1 MTGRPCPALF
11 IAAPASGQGKTT
23 VTAALARR
31 HRDLG
36 RRVRVFKTGPD
47 FLDPLILERAS
58 GAPVYQLD
66 LWMGGEDHCRQLLY
80 QAAGEAD
87 LILVEGVMGLFDGDC
102 SSADLAALFGIPVM
116 AVIDGSHM
124 AQTFGAL
131 ALGLANYRPGL
142 PFAGAFANR
151 LAGERHYQMLADA
164 LPPGLPCLGWLP
176 READIALPARHLG
189 LVAAAEIA
197 DLEARLDQAAAA
209 LRLVDLALPA
219 AVNFRP
225 ALAVTRRQAT
235 PLRTKDI
242 PVTFTL
248 TPGTLHSSQ
257 ANADPPPPHPLPRG
271 EGELS
276 FGQDTDAPSPL
287 VGEGWGEGDAPTL
300 HQRHPIAQS
309 QPQPLA
315 QSQPRPLAGVR
326 IAVARDAAFAFLYRA
341 NLELLQALGAEL
353 AFFSPLADP
362 ELPPA
367 DALYLPGGYPELHL
381 ERLAANQ
388 ALLAAVRAH
397 HAADKPLLAECGG
410 MLYLLESLTDQQGRT
425 ASLAG
430 LLPGRGL
437 MGDRLANL
445 GMHEIDLPEGT
456 LRGHG
461 FHYSRL
467 ETPLEPIAWSR
478 ARRGR
483 QGEPAYRLGSLLASY
498 LHLYFPSNPAA
509 LVRVFAPNHPYP
521 ADDRISAPVTPGEP
535 ARGLD

>member
-1 MTGRPCPALF
+1 MKGRPCPALF

-58 GAPVYQLD
+58 GGPVYQLD
-66 LWMGGEDHCRQLLY
+66 LWMGGEAHCRQLLY

-102 SSADLAALFGIPVM
+102 SSADLACRFGIPIL

-131 ALGLANYRPGL
+131 ALGLAHYRPAL

-151 LAGERHYQMLADA
+151 LAGERHYQLLAES

-189 LVAAAEIA
+189 LVQAAEIA
-197 DLEARLDQAAAA
+197 DLEARLNQAAAV
-209 LRLVDLALPA
+209 LRLTDTVLPA
-219 AVNFRP
+219 VVTFS
-225 ALAVTRRQAT
+225 LAVA
-235 PLRTKDI
+235 PEAI
-242 PVTFTL
+242 N
-248 TPGTLHSSQ
+248 SS
-257 ANADPPPPHPLPRG
+257 AASPHPPNPLPPG
-271 EGELS
+271 EGEL
-276 FGQDTDAPSPL
+276 GQETLPISPGEEELSKRLNPNTPSPL
-287 VGEGWGEGDAPTL
+287 AGEGCGEGGERS
-300 HQRHPIAQS
+300 HS
-309 QPQPLA
+309 QAWNTSGSQPLA
-315 QSQPRPLAGVR
+315 GLR

-341 NLELLQALGAEL
+341 NLELLEALGAEL
-353 AFFSPLADP
+353 AFFSPLVDQA
-362 ELPPA
+362 LPPA

-381 ERLAANQ
+381 APLAANT
-388 ALLAAVRAH
+388 AMLAAVRAH
-397 HAADKPLLAECGG
+397 HVADKPILAECGG
-410 MLYLLESLTDQQGRT
+410 MLYLLESLTDHQGRT
-425 ASLAG
+425 ADLAG

-483 QGEPAYRLGSLLASY
+483 QSEPAYRLGSLLASY

-509 LVRVFAPNHPYP
+509 LVRIFAPNLEAFTLASTRGNSLEKSPCISNPASSHPP
-521 ADDRISAPVTPGEP
+521 RC
-535 ARGLD
+535 

>member
-1 MTGRPCPALF
+1 
-11 IAAPASGQGKTT
+11 
-23 VTAALARR
+23 
-31 HRDLG
+31 
-36 RRVRVFKTGPD
+36 
-47 FLDPLILERAS
+47 
-58 GAPVYQLD
+58 
-66 LWMGGEDHCRQLLY
+66 MGGEAHCRQLLY

-102 SSADLAALFGIPVM
+102 SSADLASLLGIPVM

-131 ALGLANYRPGL
+131 ALGLASYRPGL

-176 READIALPARHLG
+176 RDADIALPARHLG
-189 LVAAAEIA
+189 LVQAAEIA

-209 LRLVDLALPA
+209 LRLTDLALPA
-219 AVNFRP
+219 AVTFRP
-225 ALAVTRRQAT
+225 APT
-235 PLRTKDI
+235 PEPWR
-242 PVTFTL
+242 
-248 TPGTLHSSQ
+248 SSQ
-257 ANADPPPPHPLPRG
+257 AKAHPPPP
-271 EGELS
+271 
-276 FGQDTDAPSPL
+276 
-287 VGEGWGEGDAPTL
+287 
-300 HQRHPIAQS
+300 
-309 QPQPLA
+309 QPLT
-315 QSQPRPLAGVR
+315 GVR

-341 NLELLQALGAEL
+341 NLELLSVLGAEL

-425 ASLAG
+425 ANLAG

-509 LVRVFAPNHPYP
+509 LVRVFAPDRPLP
-521 ADDRISAPVTPGEP
+521 ALDRTRLLVTRGEP
-535 ARGLD
+535 PRGPA

>member
-58 GAPVYQLD
+58 RTPVYQLD

-102 SSADLAALFGIPVM
+102 SSADLASLFGIPVM

-131 ALGLANYRPGL
+131 VLGLARYRPGL

-176 READIALPARHLG
+176 RDADITLPARHLG

-197 DLEARLDQAAAA
+197 DLDARLDQAAAA

-219 AVNFRP
+219 AVNFCP
-225 ALAVTRRQAT
+225 APT
-235 PLRTKDI
+235 PKTLR
-242 PVTFTL
+242 
-248 TPGTLHSSQ
+248 SSQ
-257 ANADPPPPHPLPRG
+257 ADAHPPPPLPRG
-271 EGELS
+271 EGELGS
-276 FGQDTDAPSPL
+276 GPDPDVPSPL
-287 VGEGWGEGDAPTL
+287 AGEGWGEGDTPTL

-315 QSQPRPLAGVR
+315 QSQPRPLAGVS

-341 NLELLQALGAEL
+341 NLELLQALGADL

-362 ELPPA
+362 GLPPA

-381 ERLAANQ
+381 EPLAANT

-397 HAADKPLLAECGG
+397 HAADKPILAECGG
-410 MLYLLESLTDQQGRT
+410 MLYLLESLTDQRGRT
-425 ASLAG
+425 ANLAG

-483 QGEPAYRLGSLLASY
+483 QGEPAYRQGSLLASY
-498 LHLYFPSNPAA
+498 VHLYFPSNPAA

>member
-1 MTGRPCPALF
+1 VTGRPCPALF

-23 VTAALARR
+23 VTAALTRH

-58 GAPVYQLD
+58 GEPVYQLD
-66 LWMGGEDHCRQLLY
+66 LWMGGEAHCRQLLY

-102 SSADLAALFGIPVM
+102 SSADLASLFGIPVM

-131 ALGLANYRPGL
+131 ALGLARYRPGL

-151 LAGERHYQMLADA
+151 LAGERHYQMLADS

-176 READIALPARHLG
+176 RDADIALPARHLG
-189 LVAAAEIA
+189 LVQAAEIT
-197 DLEARLDQAAAA
+197 DLDARLDQAAAA
-209 LRLVDLALPA
+209 LRLTHLALPA
-219 AVNFRP
+219 AV
-225 ALAVTRRQAT
+225 
-235 PLRTKDI
+235 
-242 PVTFTL
+242 TFSL
-248 TPGTLHSSQ
+248 TPTSEPLSSCQ
-257 ANADPPPPHPLPRG
+257 EKTISR
-271 EGELS
+271 
-276 FGQDTDAPSPL
+276 
-287 VGEGWGEGDAPTL
+287 
-300 HQRHPIAQS
+300 S
-309 QPQPLA
+309 QL
-315 QSQPRPLAGVR
+315 LAGVR
-326 IAVARDAAFAFLYRA
+326 LAVARDAAFSFIYRA
-341 NLELLQALGAEL
+341 NLELLRALGAEL

-397 HAADKPLLAECGG
+397 HAADKPILAECGG

-425 ASLAG
+425 ANLAG
-430 LLPGRGL
+430 LLPVRGL

-445 GMHEIDLPEGT
+445 GLHEIDLPEGT

-478 ARRGR
+478 ARRGGQR
-483 QGEPAYRLGSLLASY
+483 EPVYRLGSLLASY

-509 LVRVFAPNHPYP
+509 LVRLFALDRPLPAEDQNRARSPGYRHHASREAITPASTRGDSLEKLPCISNPASSHPP
-521 ADDRISAPVTPGEP
+521 RC
-535 ARGLD
+535 

>member
-58 GAPVYQLD
+58 GGPVYQLD
-66 LWMGGEDHCRQLLY
+66 LWMGGEAHCRQLLH

-102 SSADLAALFGIPVM
+102 SSADLASRFGIPVL

-131 ALGLANYRPGL
+131 AFGLAHYRPGL

-151 LAGERHYQMLADA
+151 LAGERHYQLLAES

-189 LVAAAEIA
+189 LVQAAEIA
-197 DLEARLDQAAAA
+197 DLDARLDQAAAA
-209 LRLVDLALPA
+209 LRLIDTALPA
-219 AVNFRP
+219 AVTFS
-225 ALAVTRRQAT
+225 LAVGSEAG
-235 PLRTKDI
+235 PFS
-242 PVTFTL
+242 PASA
-248 TPGTLHSSQ
+248 H
-257 ANADPPPPHPLPRG
+257 PPPPNPLPPG
-271 EGELS
+271 AGEL
-276 FGQDTDAPSPL
+276 GQETLPISPGEEELSKRLNPNTPSPL
-287 VGEGWGEGDAPTL
+287 VGEGWGEGGE
-300 HQRHPIAQS
+300 QS
-309 QPQPLA
+309 HSQTWDTSGSQPLA
-315 QSQPRPLAGVR
+315 GLR
-326 IAVARDAAFAFLYRA
+326 IAVARDAAFAFIYRA
-341 NLELLQALGAEL
+341 NLELLVALGAEL
-353 AFFSPLADP
+353 AFFSPLVDQG
-362 ELPPA
+362 LPLA

-381 ERLAANQ
+381 TTLAANT
-388 ALLAAVRAH
+388 AMLAAVRSH
-397 HAADKPLLAECGG
+397 HAADKPILAECGG
-410 MLYLLESLTDQQGRT
+410 MLYLLESLTDHRGL
-425 ASLAG
+425 AADLAG

-483 QGEPAYRLGSLLASY
+483 QSEPAYRLGSLLASY

-509 LVRVFAPNHPYP
+509 LVRIFAPNLEALTLASTRGNSPEKSPCISNPASSHPP
-521 ADDRISAPVTPGEP
+521 RC
-535 ARGLD
+535 

>member
-1 MTGRPCPALF
+1 
-11 IAAPASGQGKTT
+11 
-23 VTAALARR
+23 
-31 HRDLG
+31 
-36 RRVRVFKTGPD
+36 
-47 FLDPLILERAS
+47 
-58 GAPVYQLD
+58 
-66 LWMGGEDHCRQLLY
+66 MGGEDHCRQLLY

-116 AVIDGSHM
+116 AVIDASHM

-131 ALGLANYRPGL
+131 VLGLARYRPGL

-176 READIALPARHLG
+176 REANIALPARHLG
-189 LVAAAEIA
+189 LVQAAEIA

-209 LRLVDLALPA
+209 LRLTDLALPA

-225 ALAVTRRQAT
+225 ALAVMRRQAT
-235 PLRTKDI
+235 PLKTKDI

-248 TPGTLHSSQ
+248 TPGTLHSYQ

-271 EGELS
+271 EGEPGTWLDA
-276 FGQDTDAPSPL
+276 DTPSPL
-287 VGEGWGEGDAPTL
+287 VGEGWGEGGELAL
-300 HQRHPIAQS
+300 NQRKAIAQ
-309 QPQPLA
+309 PQ
-315 QSQPRPLAGVR
+315 SLAGVR

-397 HAADKPLLAECGG
+397 HAADKPILAECGG
-410 MLYLLESLTDQQGRT
+410 MLYLMESLTDQQGRT
-425 ASLAG
+425 WATGLPTWACTRSISPRAPCAATASTTRAWRRPWNRSPGAAPAGAGRGSRPIAKGRSWPPICTSTFRPTPPPWFASLPPTTPPPPMIESRRQSPRASQ
-430 LLPGRGL
+430 P
-437 MGDRLANL
+437 
-445 GMHEIDLPEGT
+445 EDLTDGCP
-456 LRGHG
+456 
-461 FHYSRL
+461 
-467 ETPLEPIAWSR
+467 
-478 ARRGR
+478 R
-483 QGEPAYRLGSLLASY
+483 QAMP
-498 LHLYFPSNPAA
+498 
-509 LVRVFAPNHPYP
+509 
-521 ADDRISAPVTPGEP
+521 DT
-535 ARGLD
+535 

>member
-1 MTGRPCPALF
+1 MNSRPCPALF
-11 IAAPASGQGKTT
+11 IAAPSSGQGKTT

-58 GAPVYQLD
+58 GEPVYQLD
-66 LWMGGEDHCRQLLY
+66 LWMGGEAHCRQLLY

-102 SSADLAALFGIPVM
+102 SSADLAGLFGIPIMV
-116 AVIDGSHM
+116 VIDGSHM

-131 ALGLANYRPGL
+131 ALGLASYRPGL

-151 LAGERHYQMLADA
+151 LAGERHYRMLADS
-164 LPPGLPCLGWLP
+164 LPSGLPCLGWLP
-176 READIALPARHLG
+176 RDADIALPARHLG
-189 LVAAAEIA
+189 LVQAAEID

-209 LRLVDLALPA
+209 LRLADLAFPA
-219 AVNFRP
+219 AVTFCP
-225 ALAVTRRQAT
+225 APT
-235 PLRTKDI
+235 PETLR
-242 PVTFTL
+242 
-248 TPGTLHSSQ
+248 SSQ
-257 ANADPPPPHPLPRG
+257 ADAHPPPPLPRG
-271 EGELS
+271 EGEPCTLLDA
-276 FGQDTDAPSPL
+276 DTPPQARKTSRAWAGEPCPRPGADTPSPL
-287 VGEGWGEGDAPTL
+287 AGEGWGEGDEPAL
-300 HQRHPIAQS
+300 HQRQAIAQS
-309 QPQPLA
+309 QPQ
-315 QSQPRPLAGVR
+315 PLAGVR

-353 AFFSPLADP
+353 AFFSPLSDP

-381 ERLAANQ
+381 EPLAANQ
-388 ALLAAVRAH
+388 ALLTAVRAH
-397 HAADKPLLAECGG
+397 HAANKPILAECGG

-425 ASLAG
+425 ANLAG

-445 GMHEIDLPEGT
+445 GMHEINLPEGT

-509 LVRVFAPNHPYP
+509 LVRVFAPNRPSP
-521 ADDRISAPVTPGEP
+521 ADDRILAPVTPGEP

>member
-1 MTGRPCPALF
+1 MKGRHCPALF

-58 GAPVYQLD
+58 GGPVYQLD
-66 LWMGGEDHCRQLLY
+66 LWMGGEAHCRQLLY

-102 SSADLAALFGIPVM
+102 SSADLASLFGIPVM
-116 AVIDGSHM
+116 AVIDGSRM

-131 ALGLANYRPGL
+131 VLGLAHYRPGL

-151 LAGERHYQMLADA
+151 LAGERHYQMLAES

-189 LVAAAEIA
+189 LVQAAEIA
-197 DLEARLDQAAAA
+197 DLDVRLDQAANA
-209 LRLVDLALPA
+209 LQLMDTALPDA
-219 AVNFRP
+219 
-225 ALAVTRRQAT
+225 
-235 PLRTKDI
+235 
-242 PVTFTL
+242 VTFTL
-248 TPGTLHSSQ
+248 AVGPEAFNSS
-257 ANADPPPPHPLPRG
+257 AASAHPPPPNPLPRG
-271 EGELS
+271 EGEL
-276 FGQDTDAPSPL
+276 GQETPPISQGKEQHSKWPDPDTPSPL
-287 VGEGWGEGDAPTL
+287 AGEGWGEGGGRS
-300 HQRHPIAQS
+300 HS
-309 QPQPLA
+309 QTRNTSEPQPLA
-315 QSQPRPLAGVR
+315 GLR
-326 IAVARDAAFAFLYRA
+326 IAVARDAAFAFIYRA
-341 NLELLQALGAEL
+341 NLELLEALGAEL
-353 AFFSPLADP
+353 AFFSPLVDQA
-362 ELPPA
+362 LPPA

-381 ERLAANQ
+381 APLAANT
-388 ALLAAVRAH
+388 AMLTAVRAH
-397 HAADKPLLAECGG
+397 HAADKPILAECGG
-410 MLYLLESLTDQQGRT
+410 MLYLLESLTDHQGRT
-425 ASLAG
+425 ADLTG

-483 QGEPAYRLGSLLASY
+483 QSEPAYRLGSLLASY

-509 LVRVFAPNHPYP
+509 LVRLFAP
-521 ADDRISAPVTPGEP
+521 DRPLLTEDRNQAPGDL
-535 ARGLD
+535 ARPPPQGASPPSSPSLA

>member
-36 RRVRVFKTGPD
+36 LRVRVFKTGPD

-131 ALGLANYRPGL
+131 VLGLARYRPGL

-151 LAGERHYQMLADA
+151 LAGERHYQLLAES

-176 READIALPARHLG
+176 RETDIALPARHLG

-209 LRLVDLALPA
+209 LRLMDLALPA

-225 ALAVTRRQAT
+225 ALAVMRRQAT
-235 PLRTKDI
+235 PVRTKDI

-271 EGELS
+271 EGEPGTWLDA
-276 FGQDTDAPSPL
+276 DTPSPL
-287 VGEGWGEGDAPTL
+287 VGEGWGEGGELAL
-300 HQRHPIAQS
+300 NQRKAIAH
-309 QPQPLA
+309 PQPLA
-315 QSQPRPLAGVR
+315 EVR

-341 NLELLQALGAEL
+341 NLELLQALGAKL

-362 ELPPA
+362 GLPPA

-381 ERLAANQ
+381 EPLAANT

-410 MLYLLESLTDQQGRT
+410 MLYLLESLTDQRGHT
-425 ASLAG
+425 ANLAG

-509 LVRVFAPNHPYP
+509 LVRVFAPNHPSP